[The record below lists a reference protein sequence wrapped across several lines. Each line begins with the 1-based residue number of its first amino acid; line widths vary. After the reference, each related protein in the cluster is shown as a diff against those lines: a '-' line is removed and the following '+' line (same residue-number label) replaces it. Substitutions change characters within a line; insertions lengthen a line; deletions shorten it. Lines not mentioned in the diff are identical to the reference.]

1 MNKCIAIVL
10 ACLMALTVCCALADS
25 ETDQVYLYPAR
36 TGVQVTAVF
45 AAPDI
50 QPWTEEDGD
59 REELDSIWVFYSD
72 GSFEQF
78 AEVDDK
84 VLLFSKGIYLLADGT
99 DFIYE
104 YPGQAGNGQITIRRN
119 KKLTPQGLIDYDSEH
134 NYELGTLGFTPIY
147 TLEGP
152 DRQVAAI
159 FYGIDK
165 QPYTEEDG
173 DQEMLDTWWI
183 YFSDGT
189 FAQFAIV
196 DDNVVLFSEGEYQ
209 LAENGSFCYETTPV
223 EDVITIQRTKK
234 YVSDRLQEYAS
245 SHDYELSKLK
255 FTRIVVIGE

>member
-1 MNKCIAIVL
+1 MNKCIAFVL

-25 ETDQVYLYPAR
+25 GTDQEYLYPVR
-36 TGVQVTAVF
+36 TGVQVTAIF

-78 AEVDDK
+78 SEVDDK
-84 VLLFSKGIYLLADGT
+84 VLLFSKGSYLLSDGAG
-99 DFIYE
+99 FIFE
-104 YPGQAGNGQITIRRN
+104 YPGQAGNGQITISRN

-134 NYELGTLGFTPIY
+134 NYELGVLGFTQIY
-147 TLEGP
+147 TPEDP
-152 DRQVAAI
+152 DRQVAAV
-159 FYGIDK
+159 FYGINK
-165 QPYTEEDG
+165 QPYTEENG

-209 LAENGSFCYETTPV
+209 LAENGSFCYEATP
-223 EDVITIQRTKK
+223 EKDVITIQRTKK
-234 YVSDRLQEYAS
+234 YVSGRLQEYAS
-245 SHDYELSKLK
+245 SHDYELSTLK